1 MDTYTSNRKIL
12 EAYQK
17 VNEVYYTDSNGV
29 ERWYND
35 FDKHGF
41 PLRNRTDIQRSMPRF
56 GDYQDDEDGEYYY
69 AQLCKF
75 ATELDAYCSAAEIYN
90 DGSLCVSIPATH
102 GFTLERVMK
111 EYKIVKQAAKL
122 AGWGVGETEQDVKEK
137 YASASKRDHGT
148 VSIAIDDRDKATMIK
163 DGDVVGESAEDIPYI
178 KKNFDK
184 LTELRNE
191 FDEVFH
197 RDIGIILDSP
207 TLREQLRDVCTQTI
221 EVLDAY

>member
-1 MDTYTSNRKIL
+1 
-12 EAYQK
+12 
-17 VNEVYYTDSNGV
+17 
-29 ERWYND
+29 
-35 FDKHGF
+35 
-41 PLRNRTDIQRSMPRF
+41 
-56 GDYQDDEDGEYYY
+56 
-69 AQLCKF
+69 
-75 ATELDAYCSAAEIYN
+75 
-90 DGSLCVSIPATH
+90 
-102 GFTLERVMK
+102 MK
-111 EYKIVKQAAKL
+111 EYKIVKQAAKR
-122 AGWGVGETEQDVKEK
+122 AGWGVVETEQDVKEK
-137 YASASKRDHGT
+137 YASASKRDYGT
-148 VSIAIDDRDKATMIK
+148 VNIAIDDRDKATMIK